1 MVKVGG
7 KPTSTATATFAFSL
21 SLSLLLSAFFV
32 CHVVAFESFKVCPG
46 ALLLSFA
53 LAKTNARKVERK
65 RGKEKQWPV
74 FQVVQV
80 ALH

>member
-7 KPTSTATATFAFSL
+7 TSTATATFAFSL

-53 LAKTNARKVERK
+53 LAKTNARKVERE
-65 RGKEKQWPV
+65 RGKQKKQWTV